1 MGTKHIAKPNI
12 RPDWMK
18 EPPKVS
24 KEYAE
29 KRAQIVR
36 ELDIWPKATEA
47 QTHRADQR
55 LEAAFGRAER
65 NDEKRART
73 LKKIKAMDVPARL
86 GPEVARLREYLGS
99 GIHDPV
105 AIKTLEMFFL
115 GVELQSLDPE
125 LRRQI
130 AGRKSGANRIKIE
143 ADERYEYARA
153 QFTAIR
159 KQRPNLAR
167 HLVIEQANR
176 LTREKYG
183 ILKKWSKRKM
193 EMVAWPS
200 ERTQVK
206 IYKGMK

>member
-1 MGTKHIAKPNI
+1 MAKKKTAAKS
-12 RPDWMK
+12 DK
-18 EPPKVS
+18 S
-24 KEYAE
+24 KPVLAVLL
-29 KRAQIVR
+29 KDVA
-36 ELDIWPKATEA
+36 DTWPKATEA
-47 QTHRADQR
+47 HARRADQR
-55 LEAAFGRAER
+55 LEAVFNRTARAE
-65 NDEKRART
+65 EKRART
-73 LKKIKAMDVPARL
+73 LQKIEAVDIPARL
-86 GPEVARLREYLGS
+86 KPEVARLREYLGS
-99 GIHDPV
+99 GIRDPI

-115 GVELQSLDPE
+115 GVELQSLFPE
-125 LRRQI
+125 FRKQI
-130 AGRKSGANRIKIE
+130 AGRQKGANRIKIE

-176 LTREKYG
+176 LTQEKYG

>member
-1 MGTKHIAKPNI
+1 MKKTAKPNI
-12 RPDWMK
+12 RPDWMGK
-18 EPPKVS
+18 PPKVS

-29 KRAQIVR
+29 KREQIVR
-36 ELDIWPKATEA
+36 EWDTWPKASKHKA
-47 QTHRADQR
+47 RRSDMR
-55 LEAAFGRAER
+55 LEAAFNRAMRDE
-65 NDEKRART
+65 EKRART
-73 LKKIKAMDVPARL
+73 LQKIEAMNIPKRL
-86 GPEVARLREYLGS
+86 WSEFERVRKHMAGWF
-99 GIHDPV
+99 HDPV
-105 AIKTLEMFFL
+105 AVASVEAFYL

-130 AGRKSGANRIKIE
+130 AGRKSGANRIKKD
-143 ADERYEYARA
+143 ANKRYEYARE

-159 KQRPNLAR
+159 KQRHNLAR

-206 IYKGMK
+206 IYEGMK